1 VAEKKAKQGFPQSS
15 LNFLQDLSENN
26 NREWFT
32 ANKDRYEQDLR
43 DPAIEL
49 VIAIGTGL
57 QTHFPDVR
65 FDTAVNGSG
74 SLMRIYRDTRFSKD
88 KTPYKDRIA
97 MGFPQGDGKK
107 MQVASFGL
115 QISATEADLMAGIF
129 GFDKDQLKHYRD
141 AVVNDKTGLPLV
153 DAVKKVQSA
162 GDYDI
167 GGAHYKRAPRDYEM
181 PGDERD
187 EYLLHNGLWSSY
199 SGIPKEVIISDE
211 FVDIVVDHFVKMS
224 PIQQWLAKVFS

>member
-1 VAEKKAKQGFPQSS
+1 MQGFPETA
-15 LNFLQDLSENN
+15 LDFLQDLSENN
-26 NREWFT
+26 NREWFN
-32 ANKDRYEQDLR
+32 ANKKRYEQDLR
-43 DPAIEL
+43 DPAVKT

-57 QTHFPDVR
+57 QAHFPDVT

-97 MGFPQGDGKK
+97 MGFPQGNGKK

-129 GFDKDQLKHYRD
+129 AFDKAQLKIYRD
-141 AVVNDKTGLPLV
+141 AIVDDEKGSALV
-153 DAVKKVQSA
+153 KAVKKVQST

-167 GGAHYKRAPRDYEM
+167 AGSHYKRTP
-181 PGDERD
+181 P
-187 EYLLHNGLWSSY
+187 
-199 SGIPKEVIISDE
+199 
-211 FVDIVVDHFVKMS
+211 
-224 PIQQWLAKVFS
+224 